1 MQLLADSEQKVSEF
15 QILYNS
21 FRVSDQ
27 VLHKLKEIIIPAIYS
42 KPKVSDG
49 SGQSKVCN
57 NKKKGD
63 QFPIY
68 VQGAF
73 LTGPS
78 KIFTDYIVN
87 PIKKVSEFTYRLA
100 LLARTS

>member
-1 MQLLADSEQKVSEF
+1 
-15 QILYNS
+15 
-21 FRVSDQ
+21 
-27 VLHKLKEIIIPAIYS
+27 
-42 KPKVSDG
+42 VSDG

-57 NKKKGD
+57 KKKKGD

-87 PIKKVSEFTYRLA
+87 PIKKVSEFTYQLA
-100 LLARTS
+100 LAIPANLAIPVKKPPCMKT